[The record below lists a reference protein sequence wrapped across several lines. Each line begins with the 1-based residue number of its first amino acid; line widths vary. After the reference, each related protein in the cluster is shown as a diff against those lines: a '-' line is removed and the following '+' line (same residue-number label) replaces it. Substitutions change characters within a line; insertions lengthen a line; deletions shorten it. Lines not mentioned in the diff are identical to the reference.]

1 MSLEKTS
8 KIAVT
13 VLTGFVVLAVA
24 IAAFSVNQIR
34 FGGPLHHENRQMSA
48 FEADI
53 VPPAAYLL
61 EAFMEA
67 NLMANDPANVAEYK
81 QYLARHKETWN
92 DAKIKW
98 RESDLDERLKER
110 LEFTSQ
116 THGDAFWNEIE
127 NTLIPAI
134 ERDDQNTKVSSIR
147 SLLTT
152 YRAHR
157 GVIDEMV
164 QTTQTLQAE
173 LEEESSST
181 IMFVTTVITVL
192 VLMVLGA
199 MLYGSSLLKRRV
211 MQPISETAQTMTAMA
226 KGELDYGQK
235 VDHRNDEIGQM
246 TRAIEMFRKA
256 LKADRTRSDEQREV
270 VEALSEA
277 LNQLAAGDL
286 SYRIE
291 DTLKGEQARL
301 RMAYNRSIEQLS
313 HIISDVRGSAGSVN
327 TGSEEIRAASDDLA
341 VRNEQQA
348 ASLEETAASM
358 RNVTELVRKTAEN
371 AGSAQAAMKQTHQQA
386 TDGGQVVSRAVEA
399 MASIEKSSQEIT
411 QIIDVIEG
419 IAFQTNLL
427 ALNAGVEAARAG
439 DAGKGFAV
447 VANEVR
453 ALAQR
458 SAEAASNIKTLI
470 STSTGHVGDGVNL
483 VGETGTLLEGIVQQI
498 GAVTGEVENIA
509 RMASSQASNLEQ
521 VNTSVEAM
529 DQMTQRN
536 AAMVEQSTAA
546 ARSLSDEATR
556 LQQMVSQFRTAEPA
570 QGRKSSALS
579 ATSPTAPRTQNQSM
593 AKPPQAPAVAKLPI
607 SRPAVAGNLALDQT
621 SSEPFDDQD
630 WSEF

>member
-1 MSLEKTS
+1 M
-8 KIAVT
+8 KIARISR
-13 VLTGFVVLAVA
+13 LGAIGLAALLFVSAIVA
-24 IAAFSVNQIR
+24 TLGINSIR
-34 FGGPLHHENRQMSA
+34 IGGSLHAENTQMHD
-48 FEADI
+48 FNADI
-53 VPPAAYLL
+53 SPPPAYLVEAFALANVMGVHPESYDINDKRLADL
-61 EAFMEA
+61 EA
-67 NLMANDPANVAEYK
+67 
-81 QYLARHKETWN
+81 QY
-92 DAKIKW
+92 
-98 RESDLDERLKER
+98 REQTQYWAQSDLDTDLKKGLAEAAR
-110 LEFTSQ
+110 TDAAEFWDTV
-116 THGDAFWNEIE
+116 N
-127 NTLIPAI
+127 NTLKPAV
-134 ERDDQNTKVSSIR
+134 RRGDTVTTQKALDD
-147 SLLTT
+147 LLWI

-157 GVIDEMV
+157 SKIDSLVEA
-164 QTTQTLQAE
+164 TATKQAE
-173 LEEESSST
+173 LQEASNNSV
-181 IMFVTTVITVL
+181 MITLALLAGVL
-192 VLMVLGA
+192 VILIGA
-199 MLYGSSLLKRRV
+199 MSAASSILSRKVLV
-211 MQPISETAQTMTAMA
+211 PLSETAETMGKLAG
-226 KGELDYGQK
+226 GELDYGRTTN
-235 VDHRNDEIGQM
+235 HRDDEIGEM
-246 TRAIEMFRKA
+246 TRALETFREALKSDQLRSEEQQQVVSTLSKA
-256 LKADRTRSDEQREV
+256 LNR
-270 VEALSEA
+270 
-277 LNQLAAGDL
+277 LAAGDL
-286 SYRIE
+286 AYRID
-291 DTLKGEQARL
+291 DTLKGEQAEL
-301 RMAYNRSIEQLS
+301 RIAYNRSIEQLS

-579 ATSPTAPRTQNQSM
+579 ATSPATPKTQNQSV

>member
-1 MSLEKTS
+1 M
-8 KIAVT
+8 KIARISR
-13 VLTGFVVLAVA
+13 LGAIGLAALLFVSAIVA
-24 IAAFSVNQIR
+24 TLGINSIR
-34 FGGPLHHENRQMSA
+34 IGGSLHAENTQMHD
-48 FEADI
+48 FNADI
-53 VPPAAYLL
+53 SPPPAYLVEAFALANVMGVHPESYDINDKRLADL
-61 EAFMEA
+61 EA
-67 NLMANDPANVAEYK
+67 
-81 QYLARHKETWN
+81 QY
-92 DAKIKW
+92 
-98 RESDLDERLKER
+98 REQTQYWAQSDLDTDLKKGLAEAAR
-110 LEFTSQ
+110 TDAAEFWDTV
-116 THGDAFWNEIE
+116 N
-127 NTLIPAI
+127 NTLKPAV
-134 ERDDQNTKVSSIR
+134 RRGDTVTTQKALDD
-147 SLLTT
+147 LLWI

-157 GVIDEMV
+157 SKIDSLVEA
-164 QTTQTLQAE
+164 TATKQAE
-173 LEEESSST
+173 LQEASNNSV
-181 IMFVTTVITVL
+181 MITLALLAGVL
-192 VLMVLGA
+192 VILIGA
-199 MLYGSSLLKRRV
+199 MSAASSILSRKVLV
-211 MQPISETAQTMTAMA
+211 PLSETAETMGKLAG
-226 KGELDYGQK
+226 GELDYGRTTN
-235 VDHRNDEIGQM
+235 HRDDEIGEM
-246 TRAIEMFRKA
+246 TRALETFREALKSDRLRSEEQQQVVSTLSKA
-256 LKADRTRSDEQREV
+256 LNR
-270 VEALSEA
+270 
-277 LNQLAAGDL
+277 LAAGDL
-286 SYRIE
+286 AYRID
-291 DTLKGEQARL
+291 DTLKGEQAEL
-301 RMAYNRSIEQLS
+301 RIAYNRSIEQLS

-570 QGRKSSALS
+570 QGRKSPALS
-579 ATSPTAPRTQNQSM
+579 ATSPATPKTQNQSV